1 VSNFVH
7 KPVLLEETLKALQ
20 PASGGR
26 YLDGTVGGGGHAQGI
41 LKISAPEGWLYG
53 CDRDEMAVKA
63 ARERLAEYGGRFE
76 IRQMRFDEAA
86 GWIEAGTLDGV
97 LLDLG
102 VSSPQLDIGERGFS
116 FQSDGPLDM
125 RMDRSRGMTAAEFL
139 RATDAEEM
147 ARVFWELGGE
157 SESRRLAREIDRVR
171 RSCPLQTTR
180 QLAQL
185 IERWKPRRGA
195 RLHPATRVFQAL
207 RMAVNDELGCLERGL
222 EVVWDRLKVGGRLA
236 VITFHSGEDRM
247 VKQFGRLRAR
257 DYTVEGPV
265 DVPALRHPAAPGLR
279 ILTRKAIKPGE
290 AEEAANPRA
299 RSAQLRVFEK
309 LR

>member
-1 VSNFVH
+1 MPFVH
-7 KPVLLEETLKALQ
+7 KPVLFEEVLKALA
-20 PASGGR
+20 PVSGGR
-26 YLDGTVGGGGHAQGI
+26 YLDGTVGGGGHAEGI
-41 LKISAPEGWLYG
+41 LRASTPEGWLYG
-53 CDRDEMAVKA
+53 CDRDATAVEA
-63 ARERLAEYGGRFE
+63 ARGRLAGYAGRFE
-76 IRQMRFDEAA
+76 IRQMRFEEAG
-86 GWIEAGTLDGV
+86 GWIEAGTLDGA

-102 VSSPQLDIGERGFS
+102 VSSPQLDVGERGFS

-125 RMDRSRGMTAAEFL
+125 RMDRSQGMTAAEYIKT
-139 RATDAEEM
+139 ATVEDL

-171 RSCPLQTTR
+171 RSCAIVSTR
-180 QLAQL
+180 QLAEL
-185 IERWKPRRGA
+185 IEHCKPRRGA

-207 RMAVNDELGCLERGL
+207 RMVVNDELGCLERGL
-222 EVVWDRLKVGGRLA
+222 EVVWSCLKPGGRLA

-257 DYTVEGPV
+257 DYTVDGPV
-265 DVPALRHPAAPGLR
+265 DVPALRHPVMPALN
-279 ILTRKAIKPGE
+279 ILTRKAIKPGA

>member
-7 KPVLLEETLKALQ
+7 KPVLFEEVLKALE

-26 YLDGTVGGGGHAQGI
+26 YLDGTVGGGGHAEGI
-41 LKISAPEGWLYG
+41 LRGSAPEGWLYG
-53 CDRDEMAVKA
+53 CDRDETAVEA
-63 ARERLAEYGGRFE
+63 AQERLGEYEGRFE
-76 IRQMRFDEAA
+76 IRQMRFDEVG
-86 GWIEAGTLDGV
+86 GWIGVGVLDGV

-102 VSSPQLDIGERGFS
+102 VSSPQLDVGERGFS

-139 RATDAEEM
+139 KTAAVEEM

-171 RSCPLQTTR
+171 RSGGLQTTR
-180 QLAQL
+180 QLAEL

-195 RLHPATRVFQAL
+195 RLHPATRIFQAL
-207 RMAVNDELGCLERGL
+207 RMVVNDELGCLERGL
-222 EVVWDRLKVGGRLA
+222 EVVWGCLKVGGRLA

-257 DYTVEGPV
+257 DYTVDGPV
-265 DVPALRHPAAPGLR
+265 DVPLLRHPAVPELK
-279 ILTRKAIKPGE
+279 ILTRKAIKPGA